1 MTLFMWFCLG
11 YCWLYQPIMRL
22 NSTSFKDQLIFSVLH
37 GAINIEP
44 VNIFMYTW
52 RFLETLE
59 SEQKGHLKSATKW
72 FRVISVWLIPIVYL
86 YLGVTLLIYNAK
98 SAVAMYED

>member
-1 MTLFMWFCLG
+1 MWFCLG
-11 YCWLYQPIMRL
+11 YGWLYYHTEKL
-22 NSTSFKDQLIFSVLH
+22 NSTSFTDQLLLSMLH

-59 SEQKGHLKSATKW
+59 SEQKGSLRQATKW
-72 FRVISVWLIPIVYL
+72 FRIISVWLVPLVYL
-86 YLGVTLLIYNAK
+86 ALGVALLLANAN
-98 SAVAMYED
+98 SAVAFYEGN

>member
-1 MTLFMWFCLG
+1 M
-11 YCWLYQPIMRL
+11 
-22 NSTSFKDQLIFSVLH
+22 LH

-59 SEQKGHLKSATKW
+59 SEQKGGTKLMIRW
-72 FRVISVWLIPIVYL
+72 LRLVSVWLVPVVYL
-86 YLGVTLLIYNAK
+86 SLGVALLILNAK
-98 SAVAMYED
+98 AAVAQSTG